1 LYGGMFEDGDKQIT
15 FSDFYSVDLKKLE
28 EWKVLI
34 ADDTSTQEWLGSDNE
49 SNDEDDDEEIE
60 DEEES
65 EESEE
70 SDREMQVDA

>member
-1 LYGGMFEDGDKQIT
+1 
-15 FSDFYSVDLKKLE
+15 LKKLE